1 MKRSMV
7 VSIILAMWALGAVAQ
22 AATVTYYACV
32 SSAGAITIV
41 GATTTCAAGFTKIH
55 WNELG
60 PVGPKGA
67 TGATGPRGAI
77 GPAGPKGSAGA
88 TGPQGPEGPQGPA
101 GTAGSGIWN
110 SSSNVVTVTE
120 APSSVFQTQVTQAGS
135 YIFSGNV
142 SLQYTNYG
150 NVACFMEVGSTDF
163 LQSATSG
170 GGGYNYGN
178 LTVTGAATL
187 TEADV
192 PATLSVLCNYFA
204 NNSAGDITV
213 TQASLSIIQV
223 GTLQTGSAVGKTR

>member
-1 MKRSMV
+1 MKRSIV
-7 VSIILAMWALGAVAQ
+7 VFIIFGMTALCAVAQ
-22 AATVTYYACV
+22 AANVTYYACV

-41 GATTTCAAGFTKIH
+41 SATTTCAAGFTKIH
-55 WNELG
+55 WNETG
-60 PVGPKGA
+60 PAGPRGATGPKGA
-67 TGATGPRGAI
+67 TGA
-77 GPAGPKGSAGA
+77 AGPKGTTGA

-135 YIFSGNV
+135 YIFSGNI

-150 NVACFMEVGSTDF
+150 NVACFMEVGSNDF
-163 LQSATSG
+163 LQSTTSG
-170 GGGYNYGN
+170 GGGPNYGN

-192 PATLSVLCNYFA
+192 PANVSIFCNYFA
-204 NNSAGDITV
+204 NNSAGDVTV
-213 TQASLSIIQV
+213 TEAALSIIQV